1 MNMTMNNNELLDS
14 IDKLCN
20 EKEYVQ
26 ARIMLESYL
35 NDNKNDK
42 KANYLM
48 VRILTKDYTDYEVNE
63 DFEQYFQEVLS
74 KTPLS
79 ERQKL
84 LKEYNDYIDNRN
96 LYQDRKSEPENNKK
110 SSFPSINFVVFIICL
125 LFSVG
130 LCLVC
135 ASQYLAGAIIIFI
148 SLIVG
153 LIIFF
158 KKMFT
163 KKG

>member
-1 MNMTMNNNELLDS
+1 MTMNNNELLDS

-20 EKEYVQ
+20 EKEFVQ

-84 LKEYNDYIDNRN
+84 LKEYLKNMAKEKAFWR
-96 LYQDRKSEPENNKK
+96 
-110 SSFPSINFVVFIICL
+110 
-125 LFSVG
+125 
-130 LCLVC
+130 
-135 ASQYLAGAIIIFI
+135 
-148 SLIVG
+148 
-153 LIIFF
+153 
-158 KKMFT
+158 
-163 KKG
+163 